1 MHALKSAV
9 SRSVTITDTDFIDH
23 TGSDIEHASTICP
36 GTVLIITVDTDKV
49 AARER
54 HAVRVAEVV
63 ARLRSGAGR

>member
-9 SRSVTITDTDFIDH
+9 SRSVN
-23 TGSDIEHASTICP
+23 
-36 GTVLIITVDTDKV
+36 VDTDKV